1 MKLWGGFE
9 LFSSNLQFRSSRK
22 GKGQLGK
29 IENLSALRAENF
41 AKLLLQCFRLKISVM
56 K

>member
-1 MKLWGGFE
+1 MKLCGGFE
-9 LFSSNLQFRSSRK
+9 LFSSNPLEPRK

-29 IENLSALRAENF
+29 IENLSSLRAENF
-41 AKLLLQCFRLKISVM
+41 AKLLLLQYFRLKISSVM